1 MVMSSATTV
10 KEVPDESRLD
20 SQNPW
25 PGLPAFTEQQQ
36 DFFFGREQE
45 AHDLFRCVKRE
56 RLTVLFGKSGLGK
69 TSLLQA
75 GLFPQL
81 RAASFLPVYIRLSF
95 TDGTPGLSTQ
105 LQAALEAAIASA
117 DLAEVAPLQPDE
129 TVWDYLHRR
138 GGNLINYEGG
148 VVTPLF

>member
-81 RAASFLPVYIRLSF
+81 RNSTYLPVYLRLSYAEGAPPF
-95 TDGTPGLSTQ
+95 DSQ
-105 LQAALEAAIASA
+105 VQAALKAAIEQAN
-117 DLAEVAPLQPDE
+117 LAEVALPQTDE
-129 TVWDYLHRR
+129 SLWEYIHRR
-138 GGNLINYEGG
+138 GGTLVNHK
-148 VVTPLF
+148 